1 MGTARSLGSLALL
14 FLANGAGK
22 VGKKKANLFLVIKTT
37 NVWCCCEEF
46 MKSYVHLPFVKIKIL
61 SFLKVEQP
69 HHMAGLKW
77 AVSLRWFA
85 VLLSGVKEE
94 EG

>member
-1 MGTARSLGSLALL
+1 MSTAHSLGSLALL
-14 FLANGAGK
+14 FLANRAGK

-37 NVWCCCEEF
+37 NFWCCCEEF
-46 MKSYVHLPFVKIKIL
+46 MKSYVHLSFVKVKIL
-61 SFLKVEQP
+61 TFLKAEQP

-77 AVSLRWFA
+77 AVSLRCLA
-85 VLLSGVKEE
+85 VSFSGVKEA